1 MAKLYLAALLAFGA
15 ASSLQAQPAVAI
27 NPSADT
33 GAERQRLHDLSY
45 CLARARPRWARQMLA
60 KPYLSQDQA
69 RIAAYAL
76 GGRDTCLQSREDI
89 EVTFRTSS
97 VVSSL
102 AEYFLRTEMPQVDAT
117 RLAAVLSTMT
127 PLNVSEDFGLCVA
140 ARNPAAARALALSP
154 FNSPAETAA
163 AERLSAAVELC
174 TLENENPS
182 VDLQSL
188 RALTATALYRGVN
201 AVREGRN

>member
-27 NPSADT
+27 NPSADS
-33 GAERQRLHDLSY
+33 AVERQRLHDLSY
-45 CLARARPRWARQMLA
+45 CLARARPNWARQMLA
-60 KPYLSQDQA
+60 KPYLSEDQA
-69 RIAAYAL
+69 RVASYAL
-76 GGRDTCLQSREDI
+76 GGRDTCLHSRDEI

-102 AEYFLRTEMPQVDAT
+102 AEYFLRSEMPQVDAT
-117 RLAAVLSTMT
+117 RLAAALSTMT
-127 PLNVSEDFGLCVA
+127 PLNVSEDFGFCVA
-140 ARNPAAARALALSP
+140 ARNPAAARALALSA

-163 AERLSAAVELC
+163 AERLRDAVELC
-174 TLENENPS
+174 TLESETLT

-188 RALTATALYRGVN
+188 RALTATALYRGVS